1 MEEMLEHLAEYV
13 ALAVN
18 MVAIL
23 GIAVGSLEALVGL
36 VRLTTKNST
45 ATEKSAVWMRFAGWL
60 IVALTFQLAADIV
73 ETTIAP
79 SWDDIG
85 KLAAVAFIRT
95 FLNFFLGR
103 DMEEIARRGREH
115 DSVHHQV
122 LPAE

>member
-13 ALAVN
+13 ALTVN
-18 MVAIL
+18 MIAIL
-23 GIAVGSLEALVGL
+23 GIAVGSLEALIGL

-115 DSVHHQV
+115 DEVHHQA